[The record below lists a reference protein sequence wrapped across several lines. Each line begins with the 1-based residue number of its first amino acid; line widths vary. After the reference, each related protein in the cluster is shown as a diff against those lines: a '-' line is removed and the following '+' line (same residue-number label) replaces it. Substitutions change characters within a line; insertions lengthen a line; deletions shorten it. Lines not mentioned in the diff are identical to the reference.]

1 MKNESEPGSPARI
14 LTTVDPVIFT
24 VFDGA
29 LHLLLVRRNI
39 EPFKDC
45 WSLPGG
51 LVDTTLDQDL
61 HGAAV
66 RKLKEKTNVTA
77 HYLEQVETVG
87 SVRRDPRG
95 WSLTVVYFALVTVPD
110 SPLQAVWGASDV
122 RWEKVGQDGVAT
134 PLAFDHDARVKA
146 ALDRLRAKVSYT
158 TLAARLLTEP
168 FTFLDLQTIHEIIL
182 GRKVEK
188 KSLMRRYSAP
198 GILEEADGVRHLGRM
213 RPARLYRLKDRDRI
227 HYFTR
232 TMEGPRDE

>member
-1 MKNESEPGSPARI
+1 MKNESKPGLPSPI
-14 LTTVDPVIFT
+14 LTSVDPVIFT

-45 WSLPGG
+45 WALPGG
-51 LVDTTLDQDL
+51 LVDTALDQDL

-66 RKLKEKTNVTA
+66 RKLKEKTNVSA

-87 SVRRDPRG
+87 SISRDPRG
-95 WSLTVVYFALVTVPD
+95 WSLTVVYFALVTVPGD
-110 SPLQAVWGASDV
+110 PLQAEWGASDV
-122 RWEKVGQDGVAT
+122 RWEKVEKDGAAT
-134 PLAFDHDARVKA
+134 PLAFDHDQRVA
-146 ALDRLRAKVSYT
+146 CALDRLRAKVSYT

-188 KSLMRRYSAP
+188 NP
-198 GILEEADGVRHLGRM
+198 
-213 RPARLYRLKDRDRI
+213 
-227 HYFTR
+227 
-232 TMEGPRDE
+232 